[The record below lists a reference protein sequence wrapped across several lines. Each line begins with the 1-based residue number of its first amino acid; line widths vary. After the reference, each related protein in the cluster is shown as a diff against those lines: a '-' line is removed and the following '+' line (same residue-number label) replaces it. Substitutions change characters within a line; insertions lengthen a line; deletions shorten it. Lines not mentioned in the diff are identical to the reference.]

1 LSEVLPV
8 DAGMNERAEA
18 DIGADIEVGAG
29 EPAVNAA
36 DMHAAAI
43 MLLTVGQKLR
53 IARVAANLSAADVA
67 QTLKFSQ
74 RQIELLEAD
83 NYAALPGNT
92 IVRGFVRSYARFL
105 KLDPE
110 GLLRMLDERSPI
122 APADV
127 RPPENMGTASEAGDF
142 QRYTPA
148 VSVVIV
154 ISFAAVLLGLWHFF
168 GPSVTK
174 PATGPSGSERQ
185 SKLPDIA
192 PNAAPAP
199 VAAVSQSSESAV
211 TPPLTQAPVANTAPV
226 LLFVFNGRSWLEV
239 SDTTGQK
246 LHSGENPA
254 GSQLTLSGRPPFEIV
269 VGNAERVKLTYGE
282 RVIDLAPYT
291 RADVARLK
299 LE

>member
-1 LSEVLPV
+1 MSDIVQDDSDKNVGDAIDAGETALDATDLSEASVV
-8 DAGMNERAEA
+8 
-18 DIGADIEVGAG
+18 
-29 EPAVNAA
+29 AVA
-36 DMHAAAI
+36 MT
-43 MLLTVGQKLR
+43 TVGQTLR
-53 IARVAANLSAADVA
+53 TAREAANLSATDVA

-110 GLLRMLDERSPI
+110 SLLRLLDERSPT

-127 RPPENMGTASEAGDF
+127 RPPENMGTASEAGGF
-142 QRYTPA
+142 RQYTPV

-154 ISFAAVLLGLWHFF
+154 ISLAATLLGLWHFF
-168 GPSVTK
+168 GPASTK
-174 PATGPSGSERQ
+174 PGAGMTSSSERPTTPSPVPVPAVTAEPQQ
-185 SKLPDIA
+185 SD
-192 PNAAPAP
+192 
-199 VAAVSQSSESAV
+199 AAVL
-211 TPPLTQAPVANTAPV
+211 TPVNNAPLNNAGPM
-226 LLFVFNGRSWLEV
+226 LLFSFNGRSWLEV
-239 SDTTGQK
+239 TDAAGQK

-254 GSQLTLSGRPPFEIV
+254 GSQLSLSGRPPFEIV
-269 VGNAERVKLTYGE
+269 VGNAEKVKLTYGE

-299 LE
+299 LD